1 MNNEN
6 PEPCIANEPSV
17 CCEQVH
23 VDLLEQWPETPL
35 DSMSATFLDHLCQCR
50 VCLRKWI
57 ALEAAAALAEFPAES
72 EDSFAAGRA

>member
-6 PEPCIANEPSV
+6 PESCLSGDLTM

-23 VDLLEQWPETPL
+23 VDLLEHWPETPF
-35 DSMSATFLDHLCQCR
+35 DSMSAAFLDHLCQCR

-57 ALEAAAALAEFPAES
+57 ALEAAAALAEFPTES
-72 EDSFAAGRA
+72 EDSFTAGRA